1 MFEDASSHKSEI
13 WAPTNTTER
22 SKGIFSNNHARKLI
36 DLCQDMIE
44 GGLISKPAILKRLA
58 NEELDK
64 TLFNLSRLKYERKR
78 KLSNKR
84 LGDN

>member
-1 MFEDASSHKSEI
+1 
-13 WAPTNTTER
+13 
-22 SKGIFSNNHARKLI
+22 
-36 DLCQDMIE
+36 MIE